1 MPDTARHLNS
11 LAGTTDKE
19 RQGAA
24 QVLGTAPGMELVG
37 ALNKYLGTT
46 GKELAYCLRAVTGKE
61 G

>member
-1 MPDTARHLNS
+1 
-11 LAGTTDKE
+11 
-19 RQGAA
+19 
-24 QVLGTAPGMELVG
+24 MELVG